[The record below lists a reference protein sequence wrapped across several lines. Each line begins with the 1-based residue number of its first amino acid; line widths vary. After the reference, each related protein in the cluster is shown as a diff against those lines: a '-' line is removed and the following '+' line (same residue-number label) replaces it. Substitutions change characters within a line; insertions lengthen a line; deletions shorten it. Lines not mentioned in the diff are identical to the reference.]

1 MTRLLG
7 SADDFVGLLDSKIRC
22 VLIAQKPIDL
32 GRLDETNSIFVLQL
46 PEGIR
51 TAMGSRGSSGRS
63 LLKVYKF
70 SCGGGDCKRVK
81 EFDDEELLGRL
92 DLPYQAT
99 AMGIIMPDGKERLV
113 TGVIDEEMSSL
124 YAKVLGESDSPITCE
139 YCGREFPSEE
149 MDEHLY
155 EAHGMTA

>member
-1 MTRLLG
+1 MG
-7 SADDFVGLLDSKIRC
+7 GADDFVGLLESKIRC
-22 VLIAQKPIDL
+22 VLIARKPIDL
-32 GRLDETNSIFVLQL
+32 RKLDETNTIFVLQL

-51 TAMGSRGSSGRS
+51 TAMGSRGASGRS
-63 LLKVYKF
+63 LLKVYQF
-70 SCGGGDCKRVK
+70 ACGGGECKRVK
-81 EFDDEELLGRL
+81 EFEDDELLGRL

-99 AMGIIMPDGKERLV
+99 AMGILMPDGGERLV

-139 YCGREFPSEE
+139 YCGEELPSGE